1 MMGLSSFLGEAAESY
16 YELNGTYVCIIGVQK
31 VEVSDVTDF
40 ICSIRALSET
50 EVTTQVI
57 NARAAFGID
66 HLLGVLKITLEC
78 QKRNITIS
86 MKPEIDLLLRL
97 SLTNQISL
105 AINRTGLKRNNPAVI
120 IAYSTDKKKVIN
132 LSNKIVKMVP
142 HIDNTVLK
150 ITKESR
156 DHILEL
162 INTNKQTRILVGD
175 YRFLTDYLIEQSALV
190 MK

>member
-1 MMGLSSFLGEAAESY
+1 MMGLPSFLGEAAESY
-16 YELNGTYVCIIGVQK
+16 YELNGTYVCIIGVKK
-31 VEVSDVTDF
+31 VEVPDVTDF
-40 ICSIRALSET
+40 IFSIRALSET
-50 EVTTQVI
+50 EVTTQTI
-57 NARAAFGID
+57 NAKAAFGID

-86 MKPEIDLLLRL
+86 MKPEIDLLLRV

-120 IAYSTDKKKVIN
+120 IAYSTDKEKVIN

>member
-1 MMGLSSFLGEAAESY
+1 MMGLPSFLGEAAESY
-16 YELNGTYVCIIGVQK
+16 YELNGTYVCIIGVKK
-31 VEVSDVTDF
+31 VEVPDVTDF
-40 ICSIRALSET
+40 IFSIRALSET
-50 EVTTQVI
+50 EVTTQTI
-57 NARAAFGID
+57 NAKAAFGID

-86 MKPEIDLLLRL
+86 MKPEIDLLLRV

-120 IAYSTDKKKVIN
+120 IAYSTDKEKVIN
-132 LSNKIVKMVP
+132 LGNKIVKMVP
-142 HIDNTVLK
+142 HLDNTVLK

>member
-1 MMGLSSFLGEAAESY
+1 MGLSSFLGEAAECY
-16 YELNGTYVCIIGVQK
+16 YELNGTYVCIIGVKK
-31 VEVSDVTDF
+31 VEAPDVTDF
-40 ICSIRALSET
+40 MCSIRALSET
-50 EVTTQVI
+50 EVITQAI

-97 SLTNQISL
+97 SLTNQITL
-105 AINRTGLKRNNPAVI
+105 AMYRTGIKRDNPAVI

-132 LSNKIVKMVP
+132 VRNKIVKMVP
-142 HIDNTVLK
+142 HTDNTVLK
-150 ITKESR
+150 IIKESR

-162 INTNKQTRILVGD
+162 INTNKQTHILAGD

>member
-16 YELNGTYVCIIGVQK
+16 YELNGTYVCIIGVKK
-31 VEVSDVTDF
+31 VEVPDVTDF
-40 ICSIRALSET
+40 MCSIRALSET
-50 EVTTQVI
+50 EVITQAI

-105 AINRTGLKRNNPAVI
+105 AMNRTGIKRDNPAVI
-120 IAYSTDKKKVIN
+120 IAYSTNKKKVIN
-132 LSNKIVKMVP
+132 VRNNIVKMVP
-142 HIDNTVLK
+142 HIDNAVLK
-150 ITKESR
+150 IIKESR

-162 INTNKQTRILVGD
+162 FNTNKQPHIQEGD
-175 YRFLTDYLIEQSALV
+175 NRFLTDYLIEQSALV

>member
-1 MMGLSSFLGEAAESY
+1 MVLSSFLGEAAESY
-16 YELNGTYVCIIGVQK
+16 YELNGTYVCIVGVKK
-31 VEVSDVTDF
+31 VEAPDVTDF
-40 ICSIRALSET
+40 MCSIRALSET
-50 EVTTQVI
+50 EVITQAI

-97 SLTNQISL
+97 SLTNQITL
-105 AINRTGLKRNNPAVI
+105 AMYRTGIKRDNPAVI

-132 LSNKIVKMVP
+132 VRNNIVKMVP
-142 HIDNTVLK
+142 HIDNAVLK
-150 ITKESR
+150 IIKESR

-162 INTNKQTRILVGD
+162 FNTNKQPHIQEGD
-175 YRFLTDYLIEQSALV
+175 NRFLTDYLIEQSALV

>member
-1 MMGLSSFLGEAAESY
+1 MMGLPSFLGESAESY
-16 YELNGTYVCIIGVQK
+16 YELNGTYVCIIGVKK
-31 VEVSDVTDF
+31 VEVPDVTDF
-40 ICSIRALSET
+40 IFSIRALSET
-50 EVTTQVI
+50 EVTTQTI
-57 NARAAFGID
+57 NAKAAFGID

-86 MKPEIDLLLRL
+86 MKPEIDLLLRV

-120 IAYSTDKKKVIN
+120 IAYSTDKEKVIN

-162 INTNKQTRILVGD
+162 INTNKQTRILLGD

>member
-16 YELNGTYVCIIGVQK
+16 YDLNGTYVCIIGVQK
-31 VEVSDVTDF
+31 VEVPDVTDF
-40 ICSIRALSET
+40 ICSIRTLSET
-50 EVTTQVI
+50 EVTTQAI
-57 NARAAFGID
+57 NARAVFGID

-105 AINRTGLKRNNPAVI
+105 AMNRTGLKRDNPAVI
-120 IAYSTDKKKVIN
+120 IVYSTDKKKVIN
-132 LSNKIVKMVP
+132 VKDKIVKMVP
-142 HIDNTVLK
+142 HIDNAVLK
-150 ITKESR
+150 ISKESR

-162 INTNKQTRILVGD
+162 MNTNKQAHIRTGH

>member
-16 YELNGTYVCIIGVQK
+16 YDLNGTYVCIIGVQK
-31 VEVSDVTDF
+31 VEVPDVTDF
-40 ICSIRALSET
+40 ICSIRTLSET
-50 EVTTQVI
+50 EVTTQAI
-57 NARAAFGID
+57 NARAVFGID

-105 AINRTGLKRNNPAVI
+105 AMNRTGLKRDNPAVI
-120 IAYSTDKKKVIN
+120 IVYSTDKKKVIN
-132 LSNKIVKMVP
+132 VKDKIVKMVP
-142 HIDNTVLK
+142 HIDNAVLK
-150 ITKESR
+150 ISKESR

-162 INTNKQTRILVGD
+162 MNTNKQAHIRTGD
-175 YRFLTDYLIEQSALV
+175 YKFLTDYLIEQSALV

>member
-1 MMGLSSFLGEAAESY
+1 MMGLSSFLGEAAESCY
-16 YELNGTYVCIIGVQK
+16 DLNGTYVCIIGVRK
-31 VEVSDVTDF
+31 IEVPDVTDF
-40 ICSIRALSET
+40 IRSIRNFSET
-50 EVTTQVI
+50 EVTTQAI

-78 QKRNITIS
+78 QKRSITIS

-105 AINRTGLKRNNPAVI
+105 AMNRTGLKRNNPAVI

-132 LSNKIVKMVP
+132 VGNIIVKMVP
-142 HIDNTVLK
+142 HIDNAVLK
-150 ITKESR
+150 ISKESR

-162 INTNKQTRILVGD
+162 MNTNKQTHIRTGH